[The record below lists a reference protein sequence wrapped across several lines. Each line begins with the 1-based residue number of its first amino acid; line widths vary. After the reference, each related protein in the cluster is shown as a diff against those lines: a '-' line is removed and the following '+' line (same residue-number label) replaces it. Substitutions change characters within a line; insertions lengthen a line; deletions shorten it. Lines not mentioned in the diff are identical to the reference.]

1 MKKVRLYGHFS
12 DESEIV
18 IKNILVNSYDN
29 LSNLLS
35 VFDLSNSLLEI
46 SDYSRNGE
54 LYIYLNSNKLTY
66 FENEKSRNYILL

>member
-29 LSNLLS
+29 LSNILS